1 MKKLIC
7 LLFICLF
14 CQNVYAST
22 KVDDLGDGLSY
33 SDISSHLSF
42 IEKQIKSQ
50 VPDIDLLI
58 NEVSYLNNISVQISS
73 SRQKIVDEISLI
85 EKRIEALGQTDENLP
100 EAKVIAQKRNEFNQ
114 ELSREKARISEADIL
129 LAKIDE
135 LNQRIFDLRNQML
148 WGNLLK
154 NEGSFVNPKVFIKA
168 NGPDILPPARPC
180 SSVPIMTI
188 KPAFISDMKT
198 AWRDP
203 RIMK

>member
-168 NGPDILPPARPC
+168 NAQLLSLAADIVKSPYSRFLN
-180 SSVPIMTI
+180 SS
-188 KPAFISDMKT
+188 SQ
-198 AWRDP
+198 
-203 RIMK
+203 